1 MTKMLD
7 VSALN
12 STETRPT
19 PEKTGPRQL
28 GQDDFLKLLITQLK
42 NQDPLKPTDNTE
54 FVSQLAQ
61 FSQLEQTAKQAQLL
75 QKSLDAQTA
84 SLQYT
89 LLPMIGRT
97 ITIGQELIQLGD
109 GPAPFGYTLDK
120 SASKVL
126 VTIQDQQGHVVRSL
140 EYLDRPVGPHTAV
153 WDGQDQNGTLLPK
166 GIYRYLISAVD
177 SEGKPVN
184 VEGRASL
191 VVSGVRMEEGQAKLL
206 VGDLAV
212 DPSDIVELR

>member
-1 MTKMLD
+1 MVD
-7 VSALN
+7 VSALT
-12 STETRPT
+12 STSTAPT

-61 FSQLEQTAKQAQLL
+61 FSQLEQTAKQARLL
-75 QKSLDAQTA
+75 QQSLDAQTA

-97 ITIGQELIQLGD
+97 VTIGQEVVQLGD
-109 GPAPFGYTLDK
+109 GPAPFGYTLGK
-120 SASKVL
+120 GATKVL
-126 VTIQDQQGHVVRSL
+126 VTIQDQQGQVVRSL
-140 EYLDRPVGPHTAV
+140 EYRDRLAGSHTAE
-153 WDGQDQNGTLLPK
+153 WDGKNQNGTLMPK
-166 GIYRYLISAVD
+166 GMYRYVISAMD
-177 SEGKPVN
+177 SEGKPVQ

-191 VVSGVRMEEGQAKLL
+191 TVSGVRMEEGQAKLL
-206 VGDLAV
+206 VGDLAI
-212 DPSDIVELR
+212 DPSEIAELR

>member
-1 MTKMLD
+1 MID
-7 VSALN
+7 VSGLT
-12 STETRPT
+12 STGTTST
-19 PEKTGPRQL
+19 PEKTGPRQM

-84 SLQYT
+84 SLQFA

-97 ITIGQELIQLGD
+97 VTVGQELVQLGD
-109 GPAPFGYTLDK
+109 GPAPFGYALDK
-120 SASKVL
+120 GASKVL
-126 VTIQDQQGHVVRSL
+126 VTIQDQQGQVVRSL
-140 EYLDRPVGPHTAV
+140 EYRDRPAGSHIAE
-153 WDGQDQNGTLLPK
+153 WDGKNQNGTLMPK
-166 GIYRYLISAVD
+166 GMYRYLISAMD
-177 SEGKPVN
+177 LEGQPVK
-184 VEGRASL
+184 VEGRAAL
-191 VVSGVRMEEGQAKLL
+191 AVSGVRMEEGQAKLL
-206 VGDLAV
+206 VGDLAI

>member
-1 MTKMLD
+1 MID
-7 VSALN
+7 VSELN
-12 STETRPT
+12 STAAGTRSG

-75 QKSLDAQTA
+75 QQSLDAQTA
-84 SLQYT
+84 SLQFS

-97 ITIGQELIQLGD
+97 ITVGRELVQLGD

-120 SASKVL
+120 NASKVL
-126 VTIQDQQGHVVRSL
+126 VTIQDQQGQVVRTL
-140 EYLDRPVGPHTAV
+140 EYRDRTAGPHTAE
-153 WDGQDQNGTLLPK
+153 WDGKNQDGSLMPK
-166 GIYRYLISAVD
+166 GMYRYLISAMD
-177 SEGKPVN
+177 AEGKSVQ

-191 VVSGVRMEEGQAKLL
+191 TVSGVRMEDGQAKLL
-206 VGDLAV
+206 IGDIAV

>member
-1 MTKMLD
+1 MID
-7 VSALN
+7 VSELN
-12 STETRPT
+12 SSGTRAI
-19 PEKTGPRQL
+19 PEKLGPRQL

-89 LLPMIGRT
+89 LLPLIGRT
-97 ITIGQELIQLGD
+97 VTVGQELLQLSD
-109 GPAPFGYTLDK
+109 QPASFGYTLDK

-126 VTIQDQQGHVVRSL
+126 VTIQDLQGQVVRSL
-140 EYLDRPVGPHTAV
+140 EYRDRPAGSHTAE
-153 WDGQDQNGTLLPK
+153 WDGKNQSGILMPK
-166 GIYRYLISAVD
+166 GMYRYLVSATD
-177 SEGKPVN
+177 SEGKPVT

-191 VVSGVRMEEGQAKLL
+191 VVSGVRMAEGQAKLL
-206 VGDLAV
+206 VGELAI
-212 DPSDIVELR
+212 DPSDIIELR

>member
-1 MTKMLD
+1 
-7 VSALN
+7 
-12 STETRPT
+12 
-19 PEKTGPRQL
+19 
-28 GQDDFLKLLITQLK
+28 
-42 NQDPLKPTDNTE
+42 
-54 FVSQLAQ
+54 
-61 FSQLEQTAKQAQLL
+61 
-75 QKSLDAQTA
+75 
-84 SLQYT
+84 
-89 LLPMIGRT
+89 MIGRT